1 MSQAIGQGPF
11 KQTAR
16 PEIRVGLVDAIE
28 VIDVQLPLRRDARWR
43 GLTEE
48 LGRSCIV
55 RVRDSEG
62 RVGHGEA
69 TALASWGGD
78 WGSRYG
84 ETPTTVR
91 HVIYDLL
98 APVLRGIEPFEIE
111 RACTL
116 MDEAVRG
123 HVYAKAAIEMALW
136 DLQGL
141 TVGLP
146 LHKLLGGAV
155 REGVPVTHMLG
166 IMDAVDAVREA
177 TAAAAEG
184 IRSFQVK
191 GTGEANRDVGVVRA
205 LRAALGEGIMLRL
218 DANQGYRGLGGKTT
232 AAILHRLEEAG
243 VDMIE
248 QPGEGVREMARAH
261 AAASVPVIAD
271 ESCWSPHDVVELAE
285 REAADAISIYLAK
298 AGGIARAKQVAAIAE
313 VYGFPCD
320 VNGSL
325 ESGIGNAAN
334 LHFAV
339 STPPVTLPCVISVTD
354 PRPGRDGSVG
364 GRYYT
369 DDLVS
374 EAFAFRDGVLYPPE
388 GPGLGLAI
396 DEDRLD
402 AYRL

>member
-1 MSQAIGQGPF
+1 VIESIEII
-11 KQTAR
+11 
-16 PEIRVGLVDAIE
+16 EIR
-28 VIDVQLPLRRDARWR
+28 LPLRRDSRWR

-48 LGRSCIV
+48 IGRSCVI
-55 RVRDSEG
+55 RVHDSEG
-62 RVGHGEA
+62 RIGHGEA

-91 HVIYDLL
+91 HIVGDLL
-98 APVLRGIEPFEIE
+98 APALRGVQPFEIE
-111 RACTL
+111 RAGKL
-116 MDEAVRG
+116 MDDAVRG
-123 HVYAKAAIEMALW
+123 HVYAKAAVEMALW

-146 LHKLLGGAV
+146 AYKLLGGAV
-155 REGVPVTHMLG
+155 RDGVVVSHMLG
-166 IMDAVDAVREA
+166 IMRPSDAVAEA

-184 IRSFQVK
+184 IRAFQVK
-191 GTGEANRDVGVVRA
+191 GTGEANRDVELIRA
-205 LRAALGEGIMLRL
+205 LRAALGPDILLRL
-218 DANQGYRGLGGKTT
+218 DANQGYRGLGGKAT
-232 AAILHRLEEAG
+232 AAIMRRLEEAG

-261 AAASVPVIAD
+261 SAASVPVIAD

-285 REAADAISIYLAK
+285 RDAADVISIYLAK
-298 AGGIARAKQVAAIAE
+298 AGGIAGAKRVATLAA

-325 ESGIGNAAN
+325 ESAIGNAAN
-334 LHFAV
+334 LHFAI
-339 STPPVTLPCVISVTD
+339 STPAVTLPCVIPATSPGPGVNDSVA
-354 PRPGRDGSVG
+354 GN
-364 GRYYT
+364 YYT

-374 EAFAFRDGVLYPPE
+374 VAFPFRDGILHPPD
-388 GPGLGLAI
+388 GPGLGIVI

-402 AYRL
+402 AYRV

>member
-1 MSQAIGQGPF
+1 VLPADIPPHGGSVGVVQG
-11 KQTAR
+11 
-16 PEIRVGLVDAIE
+16 VE
-28 VIDVQLPLRRDARWR
+28 VIDVRLPLRRDSRWR

-55 RVRDSEG
+55 RVYDSEG

-69 TALASWGGD
+69 AALATWGGD

-91 HVIYDLL
+91 HVVDDLL
-98 APVLRGIEPFEIE
+98 APALRGIEPFEIE
-111 RACTL
+111 RACKL
-116 MDEAVRG
+116 MDEVVRG
-123 HVYAKAAIEMALW
+123 HVYAKAALEMALW

-146 LHKLLGGAV
+146 VYKLLGGGV
-155 REGVPVTHMLG
+155 RPGVVVAHMLG
-166 IMDAVDAVREA
+166 IMQAAEAIREA
-177 TAAAAEG
+177 TAAATEG
-184 IRSFQVK
+184 IRSFQIK
-191 GTGEANRDVGVVRA
+191 GTGEADRDVELVRA
-205 LRAALGEGIMLRL
+205 LRAALGDGILLRL

-232 AAILHRLEEAG
+232 GAILHRLEEAG

-248 QPGEGVREMARAH
+248 QPGEGLREMARAH
-261 AAASVPVIAD
+261 SAASVPVVAD

-285 REAADAISIYLAK
+285 RDAADAISIYLAK
-298 AGGIARAKQVAAIAE
+298 AGGIARAKQVATVAT

-325 ESGIGNAAN
+325 ESAIGNAAN

-339 STPPVTLPCVISVTD
+339 STPAVTLPCVIPVTN
-354 PRPGRDGSVG
+354 PGPAVNGSVA

-369 DDLVS
+369 DDLVGS
-374 EAFAFRDGVLYPPE
+374 AFAFRDGVLYPPD
-388 GPGLGLAI
+388 GPGLGVVI
-396 DEDRLD
+396 DEQRLN
-402 AYRL
+402 AYRI

>member
-1 MSQAIGQGPF
+1 
-11 KQTAR
+11 
-16 PEIRVGLVDAIE
+16 VGVIERIE
-28 VIDVQLPLRRDARWR
+28 VIDVRLPLRRDSRWR

-55 RVRDSEG
+55 RVFDSHG

-69 TALASWGGD
+69 AALASWGGD

-84 ETPTTVR
+84 ETPVTVR
-91 HVIYDLL
+91 HVVDDLL
-98 APVLRGIEPFEIE
+98 APALRGLEPFDVE
-111 RACTL
+111 RACEL

-123 HVYAKAAIEMALW
+123 HVYAKAALEMALW

-146 LHKLLGGAV
+146 VYKLLGGAV
-155 REGVPVTHMLG
+155 RPGVEVTHMLG
-166 IMDAVDAVREA
+166 IMQASDAVREA

-184 IRSFQVK
+184 IRSFQIK
-191 GTGEANRDVGVVRA
+191 GTGEADRDVELVRA
-205 LRAALGEGIMLRL
+205 LRAALGSDILLRL
-218 DANQGYRGLGGKTT
+218 DANQGYRGLGGKAT
-232 AAILHRLEEAG
+232 AAILRRLESAG
-243 VDMIE
+243 VDMVE
-248 QPGEGVREMARAH
+248 QPGEGLREMARAH
-261 AAASVPVIAD
+261 SAASVPIIAD
-271 ESCWSPHDVVELAE
+271 ESCWVPQDVVELAE
-285 REAADAISIYLAK
+285 REAADVISIYLAK
-298 AGGIARAKQVAAIAE
+298 AGGIRRAKQVATVAG

-325 ESGIGNAAN
+325 ESAIGNAAN

-339 STPPVTLPCVISVTD
+339 STPAVTLPCVIPVTA
-354 PRPGRDGSVG
+354 PGPALNGAVA

-374 EAFAFRDGVLYPPE
+374 EGFAFRDGVLYPPE
-388 GPGLGLAI
+388 GPGLGLVI

-402 AYRL
+402 AYRV